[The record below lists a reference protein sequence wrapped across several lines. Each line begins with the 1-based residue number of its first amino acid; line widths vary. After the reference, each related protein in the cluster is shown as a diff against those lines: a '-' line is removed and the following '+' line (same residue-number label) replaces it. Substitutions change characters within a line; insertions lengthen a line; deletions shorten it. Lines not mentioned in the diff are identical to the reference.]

1 MADGPRQPQPDLGP
15 RPEAMDAFALLRN
28 LERNGGRFGNAGR
41 PDREP
46 ARLGQAV
53 RLAFATADV
62 AGMRPKTDEA
72 PAKVS
77 LASIGL
83 LGPEGPMP
91 LHLTRWVL
99 DRLSQRWYAGDASGA
114 VADTTFAEFADLL
127 QHRMIAFH
135 YRAWA
140 DNRPEVQAERPGLG
154 RMGALLGALAGLGL
168 PGIED
173 GQAPVRLRH
182 AASLGHQVDGPER
195 LTRFLAD
202 ALAAPVALRE
212 FAAHWLD
219 VPPALQTR
227 LGRAHAG
234 LGRGAALGPRS
245 FQRQTR
251 VELRVGPLPRP
262 AFEALLPGQPRLDA
276 LRVAA
281 RHMVG
286 TGLRTDL
293 RLVLAR
299 SDVPAARIGAARLGR
314 TSWLAPTR
322 LRDADDLRLPAF
334 LDQLQGAAA

>member
-1 MADGPRQPQPDLGP
+1 
-15 RPEAMDAFALLRN
+15 MDAFALLRR
-28 LERNGGRFGNAGR
+28 LEHASGGRFGAAGR

-62 AGMRPKTDEA
+62 TAMRPATEKT
-72 PAKVS
+72 PAKVT

-114 VADTTFAEFADLL
+114 IADTTFADFADML

-140 DNRPEVQAERPGLG
+140 DNRPEVQAEREAEG
-154 RMGALLGALAGLGL
+154 RTGALLGALAGLGL
-168 PGIED
+168 PGIDD
-173 GQAPVRLRH
+173 GQAPVRRRH
-182 AASLGHQVDGPER
+182 AAALGHQVEGPER
-195 LTRFLAD
+195 LTAFLTD
-202 ALAAPVALRE
+202 VVGAPVRLEE
-212 FAAHWLD
+212 FMPHWLEI
-219 VPPALQTR
+219 PPLLQTR

-251 VELRVGPLPRP
+251 IELRVGPLTRP
-262 AFEALLPGQPRLDA
+262 AFEALLPGAPRLAA
-276 LRVAA
+276 LRTAA
-281 RHMVG
+281 RHTIG
-286 TGLRTDL
+286 TGLCTDL

-299 SDVPAARIGAARLGR
+299 GEVPAARIGAAQLGR
-314 TSWLAPTR
+314 TAWLAPTR
-322 LRDADDLRLPAF
+322 TRDADDLRLPAF
-334 LDQLQGAAA
+334 LDRLHGIAA